1 MMAQPKEE
9 NAFLS
14 INSHI
19 VPPGDFAV
27 EGENTKL
34 VKGRMCMWGFLVFLV
49 GLQWTW
55 NSQLK
60 SSTSQILNRL
70 IGCLI
75 PFGVIVY
82 FTFWTG
88 LVRELVKGEE
98 IDVWCTMLCI
108 WAFVQVLCNSYLLF
122 LAVMGRNVEE
132 QSLEDPEVAAKAD
145 LLAIPLAHREA
156 VIQPL
161 PPGQWAELTWSEKLA
176 LVNKRLPMLLK
187 EERRRAQHN

>member
-1 MMAQPKEE
+1 MLIAVLFVICSVADASKSKSAQRSGERPMMAQPKEE

-88 LVRELVKGEE
+88 SSRT
-98 IDVWCTMLCI
+98 C
-108 WAFVQVLCNSYLLF
+108 Q
-122 LAVMGRNVEE
+122 GRR
-132 QSLEDPEVAAKAD
+132 D
-145 LLAIPLAHREA
+145 
-156 VIQPL
+156 
-161 PPGQWAELTWSEKLA
+161 
-176 LVNKRLPMLLK
+176 
-187 EERRRAQHN
+187 